1 MPQKAIDTI
10 TETIPLSPKIRK
22 RQERARQRI
31 ITESACKFV
40 ERGFENVSVEEIIE
54 SAEIARS
61 SFYRFFSNR
70 EQILA
75 TIVRPVFEQ
84 GTAELKAIETRDPVA
99 IMDGIFDTYL
109 RLWHASPDSLRV
121 ATRTGGVY
129 FYLFQDVHE
138 TFRKTLIGL
147 IKQVESTDL
156 LLNDSADYTARLIAR
171 CAVPAMEVYSDDPN
185 FEALF
190 RETMRGLLLKV
201 GRRRPPSVDV
211 DGDP

>member
-1 MPQKAIDTI
+1 MFEVWLPDPLAVATTIEKSLITCFCFSVILVPLLRAIWVHLGSSSQQRGVLHKRLMPLVK
-10 TETIPLSPKIRK
+10 L
-22 RQERARQRI
+22 
-31 ITESACKFV
+31 
-40 ERGFENVSVEEIIE
+40 G
-54 SAEIARS
+54 
-61 SFYRFFSNR
+61 
-70 EQILA
+70 
-75 TIVRPVFEQ
+75 
-84 GTAELKAIETRDPVA
+84 

-171 CAVPAMEVYSDDPN
+171 CAVAAMEVYSDDSN

-211 DGDP
+211 DGDR